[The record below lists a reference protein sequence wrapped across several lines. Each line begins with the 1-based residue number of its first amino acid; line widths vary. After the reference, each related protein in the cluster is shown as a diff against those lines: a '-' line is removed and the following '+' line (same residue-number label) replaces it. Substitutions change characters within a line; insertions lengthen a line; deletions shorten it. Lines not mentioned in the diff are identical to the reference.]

1 MAAFVPVLRRS
12 FLPPNPCMVLL
23 SPLSRFYT
31 TFRDASPFEGS
42 LRLRL
47 SSDNMPSSF
56 GKGRDLLGPS
66 GFPWQTNLLQIARV
80 SRWHRVCEQ
89 LLKENLVTTA
99 QLAWCRDPSL
109 PATIP
114 SLSLFRLSQEFPI
127 ICGGQNTFAF
137 IGEGVHPT
145 SPSICQG
152 RRTVHL
158 RITKVIEPHTEG
170 PVVKPEDGQ
179 LLHLLLAG
187 GKEARPWAF
196 DIDDTSGDGAAGFRM
211 LWDASKM

>member
-1 MAAFVPVLRRS
+1 IPQDTTGFLYYHTRS
-12 FLPPNPCMVLL
+12 
-23 SPLSRFYT
+23 
-31 TFRDASPFEGS
+31 DASPFEGS

-47 SSDNMPSSF
+47 TSDNMPSSF

-66 GFPWQTNLLQIARV
+66 GFPWQMNLLQIARV

-114 SLSLFRLSQEFPI
+114 LLSLFRLSQEFPI
-127 ICGGQNTFAF
+127 ISGGQNTFAF

-145 SPSICQG
+145 SVSNLISQFGKTRPFPWPTGSVSARFEPS
-152 RRTVHL
+152 
-158 RITKVIEPHTEG
+158 
-170 PVVKPEDGQ
+170 
-179 LLHLLLAG
+179 
-187 GKEARPWAF
+187 
-196 DIDDTSGDGAAGFRM
+196 
-211 LWDASKM
+211 